1 MVLGIPR
8 KLFFGYVAIALFMAG
23 DGFELTFLSTY
34 LVDLGYTQVDA
45 ALVFTV
51 YGLVAAISA
60 WTSGVLAEMFGARR
74 AMLTG
79 GFLWITL
86 QVLFLTVGLG
96 SGSLPLI
103 LVLYGAR
110 AAAYPLFIYAFVVL
124 IAQSVRRERLAS
136 AMGWYWAAYSV
147 GIGVLGTYLPSVL
160 IPMVGENGTL
170 WLALPFVAAGVLVCL
185 TLVPRNVGA
194 APLAGSL
201 DRRARLRELARG
213 ATILGENRQIL
224 LAAVVRV
231 ICNLTLFGFPV
242 VMPLYLTGQ
251 SSDGQEWF
259 DVTEWMRLWGVMF
272 AVTIFTNVIWGRLG
286 DRFGWMRQMR
296 WYGCVG
302 CAVATLAFLYVPQVF
317 GPDMGAMVVAAVLL
331 GIAVSAFVPMG
342 AIFPAL
348 APEHRGAA
356 ISAHNLAAG
365 MSTFLGPAI
374 AAVLLP
380 SLGVTGVCWAYA
392 GLYLVGAV
400 LTLFIHPP
408 QPGVVPERRP
418 VEAAAAPA
426 PARELVSR

>member
-8 KLFFGYVAIALFMAG
+8 KLLFGYVAIALFMAG
-23 DGFELTFLSTY
+23 DGFELTFLSKY

-45 ALVFTV
+45 GLVFTV

-79 GFLWITL
+79 GVLWIGL

-110 AAAYPLFIYAFVVL
+110 AVAYPLFIYAFVVL
-124 IAQSVRRERLAS
+124 IAQSVQPAKLAS
-136 AMGWYWAAYSV
+136 AMGWYWAAYSI

-160 IPMVGENGTL
+160 IPKFGETGTL
-170 WLALPFVAAGVLVCL
+170 WLALPWVAAGVLICVL
-185 TLVPRNVGA
+185 LVPRNVGA
-194 APLAGSL
+194 KARASAL
-201 DRRARLRELARG
+201 DSRAKLRELARG

-242 VMPLYLTGQ
+242 IMPLYLTGQ
-251 SSDGQEWF
+251 SGDGQDWF

-272 AVTIFTNVIWGRLG
+272 AVTIFTNVIWGRIG

-296 WYGCVG
+296 WYGCLG
-302 CAVATLAFLYVPQVF
+302 CAAATLAFLYVPQVF
-317 GPDMGAMVVAAVLL
+317 GANMGAMVVAAVLL

-374 AAVLLP
+374 ATVLLP
-380 SLGVTGVCWAYA
+380 SVGVAGVCWAYA
-392 GLYLVGAV
+392 GLYVVGAV
-400 LTLFIHPP
+400 VTLFIHPP
-408 QPGVVPERRP
+408 QPGIVERRRP
-418 VEAAAAPA
+418 VEVTVTAVPE
-426 PARELVSR
+426 PVLVGR